1 MEVNRMQMET
11 VAVVDGIP
19 SGAWA
24 AAPCAGRADAGSGT
38 NGSSG
43 SNGAVGA
50 SARSTGAAPVHE
62 PLDVG
67 WSATFLS
74 PASEVRLAVEGAR
87 FATALGLS
95 AAYGLALGLRGG
107 VRGMAT
113 EALLIPAAWLAIAG
127 LGVPALAILLA
138 LADAPVRA
146 VELAGA
152 ASRAA
157 ARASLILFGLAPP
170 IALFAVTTDEAASAV
185 LLGGVG
191 LAVAWTF
198 GLRAFAGEIL
208 RASHRSRGPTLA
220 ATLGFAVFATALAGR
235 VWLCGLAPLWG
246 AP

>member
-1 MEVNRMQMET
+1 MEVARMQMET
-11 VAVVDGIP
+11 IAVVDGIP

-24 AAPCAGRADAGSGT
+24 GDPGALRII
-38 NGSSG
+38 G
-43 SNGAVGA
+43 SNGTIGVVAGA
-50 SARSTGAAPVHE
+50 RDAARAPE
-62 PLDVG
+62 PIDAG
-67 WSATFLS
+67 WSATFLAG
-74 PASEVRLAVEGAR
+74 ASEVRLAVEGAR

-95 AAYGLALGLRGG
+95 AAYGVALGLRGG
-107 VRGMAT
+107 ARGMARV
-113 EALLIPAAWLAIAG
+113 ALVIPAAWLAVAG

-157 ARASLILFGLAPP
+157 ARASLILFGLAPA
-170 IALFAVTTDEAASAV
+170 IALFAVTTDEAASAA
-185 LLGGVG
+185 LLGGLG
-191 LAVAWTF
+191 LAVAWAF
-198 GLRAFAGEIL
+198 GLRAFAGDIL

>member
-1 MEVNRMQMET
+1 MQMET

-19 SGAWA
+19 SGAWVGEIR
-24 AAPCAGRADAGSGT
+24 APRGD
-38 NGSSG
+38 G
-43 SNGAVGA
+43 SNGTIAPAGVAGLGA
-50 SARSTGAAPVHE
+50 LALEEVEA
-62 PLDVG
+62 G
-67 WSATFLS
+67 WSATLLS
-74 PASEVRLAVEGAR
+74 AASDVRFAVEGR
-87 FATALGLS
+87 RLATALGLS
-95 AAYGLALGLRGG
+95 AAYGVALGLRAGA
-107 VRGMAT
+107 RGMLT
-113 EALLIPAAWLAIAG
+113 EALVIPAAWLAVAG

-146 VELAGA
+146 VDLAGA

-185 LLGGVG
+185 LLGGLG

-208 RASHRSRGPTLA
+208 RATHRSRGPTLA
-220 ATLGFAVFATALAGR
+220 ATLGFAVFSTALAGR
-235 VWLCGLAPLWG
+235 VWLYGLLPLWG